1 MNYVDFY
8 SMEFISKPQERK
20 EDRAKIAKILG
31 INEDKVEYGEYFI
44 ANEKIECFCIKGN
57 QNEKIHIKTEE
68 NLKEL
73 LKNYS
78 LVFKNCIFKSFKCI
92 SDKKESIEKLGFI
105 ECEIES
111 FLIENIEFKD
121 SFTMLYCE
129 IGNKQNTEC
138 KFSSIIFKGDCN
150 FSNAKFYANCNF
162 SSSQFKLRC
171 SFSSAKFEGDCN
183 FSNAKFYRDCNFKN
197 VTFGGECHFS
207 GSQFKLG
214 CNFLFA
220 TFEGDCDFSKVEFE
234 KSDESQIHRNDYAFS
249 YATFKGNC
257 NFSSSNFQGK
267 CYFQNAKFYKDCD
280 FSKAEFKEYC
290 DFSRADFKDNVSF
303 YAAIF
308 EKGFDFSQTNFEKN
322 LNLVNTDLN
331 FDFEVLKEKIEKR
344 FENNK
349 EQGIDKTLEQLANDF
364 RDGFRICKNALIK
377 DNNLL
382 DASNFHKLELYA
394 KEIEL
399 KEKSKR
405 KIEWDKSKLEENINK
420 NVKKF
425 KYFIEHLLLA
435 FYRKSSDHHTD
446 FLKIFNN
453 LILLI
458 SLYAVFLLK
467 LLGIHQDKLQ
477 DKTIH
482 LTIIPSFF
490 NNFEFLIKIHKD
502 KVQDNAIYSILSDF
516 FHSYKFSIY
525 ITTIIIISFLL
536 ILEIRKFK
544 FIEKC
549 IKDFWESIKT
559 IIFPCLFNI
568 IFICLIGIA
577 ILFLFYTLFSE
588 DVAFSLFINA
598 SFVILY
604 LFFVCTQSLFLRY
617 LYLVF
622 SYLCFIYI
630 LIQAP
635 SIINIIS
642 HFSSDSNFNNPNY
655 PALMT
660 LNTIYIILSLLIL
673 FSVQKTARKNSIVP
687 T

>member
-183 FSNAKFYRDCNFKN
+183 FSNTKFYRDCNFKN

-458 SLYAVFLLK
+458 SLYVVFLL
-467 LLGIHQDKLQ
+467 GIFGIYQDKL
-477 DKTIH
+477 H
-482 LTIIPSFF
+482 LTGSSFF

-502 KVQDNAIYSILSDF
+502 KMQDNAIYSILSDLFNF
-516 FHSYKFSIY
+516 FYSYKYLIL
-525 ITTIIIISFLL
+525 IISFLL

-549 IKDFWESIKT
+549 IKDFFIKKLRKDFSELIKSIVKF
-559 IIFPCLFNI
+559 ILKDLCEFIQSIVLACLFNV
-568 IFICLIGIA
+568 FFV
-577 ILFLFYTLFSE
+577 ILFNMISDSLFKFL
-588 DVAFSLFINA
+588 DLDLDLFSLFINVL
-598 SFVILY
+598 FVVLY
-604 LFFVCTQSLFLRY
+604 LVFVCTQSSFLRY
-617 LYLVF
+617 LCLVF
-622 SYLCFIYI
+622 FICFLLPFSYKL
-630 LIQAP
+630 LAL
-635 SIINIIS
+635 SI
-642 HFSSDSNFNNPNY
+642 
-655 PALMT
+655 
-660 LNTIYIILSLLIL
+660 
-673 FSVQKTARKNSIVP
+673 
-687 T
+687 

>member
-1 MNYVDFY
+1 M
-8 SMEFISKPQERK
+8 
-20 EDRAKIAKILG
+20 KIAYL
-31 INEDKVEYGEYFI
+31 
-44 ANEKIECFCIKGN
+44 
-57 QNEKIHIKTEE
+57 
-68 NLKEL
+68 NL
-73 LKNYS
+73 
-78 LVFKNCIFKSFKCI
+78 
-92 SDKKESIEKLGFI
+92 EKLGFI
-105 ECEIES
+105 ECEIDFFS
-111 FLIENIEFKD
+111 IKNIEFTY
-121 SFTMLYCE
+121 SFEMSDCKIGLDYE

-150 FSNAKFYANCNF
+150 FFNTTFNANCHFFGSNF
-162 SSSQFKLRC
+162 QGKCYFQNAIFYKR
-171 SFSSAKFEGDCN
+171 CN
-183 FSNAKFYRDCNFKN
+183 FQKA
-197 VTFGGECHFS
+197 TFGGYCDFS

-220 TFEGDCDFSKVEFE
+220 TFEGDCNFSNFIFK
-234 KSDESQIHRNDYAFS
+234 KSDELQAHGNNYAFS

-257 NFSSSNFQGK
+257 NFSNFDFQGK
-267 CYFQNAKFYKDCD
+267 CNFSNAKFYKDCN
-280 FSKAEFKEYC
+280 FSGSQFKEDCNFSEVEFKEYC

-331 FDFEVLKEKIEKR
+331 FDFEVLKKKIEEKHK
-344 FENNK
+344 NNK
-349 EQGIDKTLEQLANDF
+349 KQGIDKTLEQLTNDF

-420 NVKKF
+420 NAKKF
-425 KYFIEHLLLA
+425 KYFIECLLLT

-453 LILLI
+453 FILLI

-502 KVQDNAIYSILSDF
+502 KVQDNAIYSILFDF

-536 ILEIRKFK
+536 ILGIFILKSKICDKFLKFK
-544 FIEKC
+544 HFIKNF
-549 IKDFWESIKT
+549 IKDFCEFGIKT
-559 IIFPCLFNI
+559 IIFTSLFGI
-568 IFICLIGIA
+568 ILVCLISIA
-577 ILFLFYTLFSE
+577 ILFLFYTLSHK
-588 DVAFSLFINA
+588 DVAFSLFINV

-604 LFFVCTQSLFLRY
+604 LVFVCTQSLFLRY
-617 LYLVF
+617 LCLVSFYLF
-622 SYLCFIYI
+622 FIYI